1 MFINRGLTKII
12 IKTLKTKSILL
23 LGPRQTGKTT
33 LLSKLSFS
41 KTYNLAQSKLRL
53 KYEKQPSL
61 FSDEIRNLTDKSPL
75 IYVDEIQKV
84 PDLMDEIQVLVDE
97 KVALFCITGS
107 SARKLKRG
115 SQTNLLPGRVA
126 LLRLDPL
133 NYTEIPNFNLNH
145 VLIFGSLPAILLESN
160 NRAAD
165 KMLRDYVELYLQE
178 EVRAEALVRNVGIF
192 HRFLELAAIESGR
205 IVNFSKISKDVG
217 VSYHTIQSYYAILED
232 CLIIERIDPLTES
245 SFNRKK
251 LVKSSKYLFFDL
263 GVRRIAANEGLR
275 LPREHLGLIF
285 EQWVGLEIIRYFR
298 SKSLSYQLKFWS
310 DPDGPEVDWVI
321 QFDGNYFPIEV
332 KYSESISTSDC
343 RHLKTFEQEYSN
355 AKKGIIIYAGNENL
369 TLANHYNVL
378 SYKLMTQWLEQNFK

>member
-1 MFINRGLTKII
+1 MFINRRLANSV

-33 LLSKLSFS
+33 LLSKLSFA
-41 KTYNLAQSKLRL
+41 KTFNLAQSKLRL
-53 KYEKQPSL
+53 KYEKHPSL
-61 FSDEIRNLTDKSPL
+61 FSDEIRNLTAKSPL

-84 PDLMDEIQVLVDE
+84 PELMDEIQVLVDE

-133 NYTEIPNFNLNH
+133 NFAEVPKFNLNH
-145 VLIFGSLPAILLESN
+145 VLIFGSLPAISLESN
-160 NRAAD
+160 NKVAD

-232 CLIIERIDPLTES
+232 CLIVERIDPLTES

-263 GVRRIAANEGLR
+263 GVRRIAANEGVR

-298 SKSLSYQLKFWS
+298 SNSLSYQLKFWS

-321 QFDGNYFPIEV
+321 QFDGKYFPIEV
-332 KYSESISTSDC
+332 KYSESISISDC

-355 AKKGIIIYAGNENL
+355 SKKGIIVYAGDENL
-369 TLANHYNVL
+369 TLANHYKVL
-378 SYKLMTQWLEQNFK
+378 SYKLMHEWLEKNFK

>member
-1 MFINRGLTKII
+1 MFINRRLANSI

-33 LLSKLSFS
+33 LLSKLSFA
-41 KTYNLAQSKLRL
+41 KTFNLAQSKLRL
-53 KYEKQPSL
+53 KYEKHPSL
-61 FSDEIRNLTDKSPL
+61 FSDEIRNLTAKSPL

-84 PDLMDEIQVLVDE
+84 PELMDEIQVLVDE

-133 NYTEIPNFNLNH
+133 NFAEVPKFNLNH
-145 VLIFGSLPAILLESN
+145 VLIFGSLPAISLESN
-160 NRAAD
+160 NKVAD

-232 CLIIERIDPLTES
+232 CLIVERIDPLTES

-263 GVRRIAANEGLR
+263 GVRRIAANEGVR

-298 SKSLSYQLKFWS
+298 SNSLSYQLKFWS

-321 QFDGNYFPIEV
+321 QFDGKYFPIEV
-332 KYSESISTSDC
+332 KYSESISISDC

-355 AKKGIIIYAGNENL
+355 SKKGIIVYAGDENL
-369 TLANHYNVL
+369 TLANHYKVL
-378 SYKLMTQWLEQNFK
+378 SYKLMHEWLEKNFK